1 MQKSRHALQ
10 PAHWYCIRYERR
22 VRKLQLANT
31 FCCQEHCTMD
41 SSLQPAALNQ
51 LRQPGCYAA
60 MLCCHAACQLSKWVA
75 SSSTHTNQT
84 FNRLCSMVG
93 QLVGAPAAPH
103 ACSVRKAAS
112 HQQGMCTGHVEK
124 RVPCTLLAACTR
136 QPARLTS
143 QEENPRFHQG
153 NTKACASQDC
163 TNTISWCLIV
173 PDSARLKLRK
183 LYTTWMLNSK
193 DIIPHSFFCWETLWG

>member
-10 PAHWYCIRYERR
+10 PAHWYCIRYKRR

-124 RVPCTLLAACTR
+124 QSTMHITGCMYAP
-136 QPARLTS
+136 TS
-143 QEENPRFHQG
+143 QAHKPR
-153 NTKACASQDC
+153 
-163 TNTISWCLIV
+163 
-173 PDSARLKLRK
+173 
-183 LYTTWMLNSK
+183 
-193 DIIPHSFFCWETLWG
+193 